1 LFDTFSSLG
10 PDADEVKDAPLIMRR
25 LSDLSAA
32 VDGTAVLVH
41 LPGWGDSGRARGGYQ
56 IEANADEVLI
66 LTGLAN
72 ESLVSLTRK
81 KVKDGP
87 SGSTVWLRRRLMAD
101 TVIFEHAR
109 PGDVEVPL
117 SQRIVAVL
125 DALGDVGATGPEL
138 MAECDVDDKAHSGF
152 YASLRR
158 LRDDQV
164 KVTGTR
170 KSPRYYRTEHAPDGA
185 E

>member
-1 LFDTFSSLG
+1 VARPVSDDDLAFMVKPGSLASRTTWQHLTEYALVHGYRFILFDTFSSLA

-41 LPGWGDSGRARGGYQ
+41 HPGWGDSGRARGGYQ

-66 LTGLAN
+66 LTGVAN
-72 ESLVSLTRK
+72 EPLVSLTRK

-87 SGSTVWLRRRLMAD
+87 SGSTVWLRRRPMAD
-101 TVIFEHAR
+101 SVIFEHAR

-117 SQRIVAVL
+117 RQRIVAVL
-125 DALGDVGATGPEL
+125 DAL
-138 MAECDVDDKAHSGF
+138 
-152 YASLRR
+152 
-158 LRDDQV
+158 
-164 KVTGTR
+164 VTW
-170 KSPRYYRTEHAPDGA
+170 APPDPS
-185 E
+185 